1 MTQTRGMNE
10 QYDVIVVGAGPAGST
25 CARYAAM
32 GGASVLL
39 LEKDRDIGMPVRCG
53 EAVSNRSLER
63 IVDIDPRW
71 IAATIKRFRLI
82 SPSGHLVE
90 PDLGGHGYVLE
101 RRIFDYDLARLA
113 AEAGAQVRTKSYVD
127 GLLPR
132 NGLPTAVPSTAA
144 ETPDPTPV
152 DRSSASGSSSANG
165 SSSASG
171 SSSANGSSSAASGL
185 TTGGRGWAGVSVSW
199 KGERRIVRARII
211 VGADG
216 VESRVGKWAGI
227 DTTTHMRDMETC
239 AQMTL
244 TGVDL
249 DDDVCEFYFGNDTA
263 PMGYLW
269 VFPKGNGMANV
280 GVGISGMAS
289 KKRAAIRYL
298 QDFIARRFPGAGVLT
313 TVAGGVPCAVTVDA
327 LVKDN
332 VVLVGDAAHQVNPMS
347 GGGITSGMIGG
358 KLAGEA
364 IARALRADD
373 LSLLQDYP
381 KQWEK
386 EVGAKHRT
394 YHRMKSAVYRFSDD
408 TLDDIAVN
416 VLRLKPEKRTI
427 WGVFRTA
434 LRHQPKLVW
443 EMVKTFGLK

>member
-1 MTQTRGMNE
+1 MSATPVMNE

-71 IAATIKRFRLI
+71 IAATIQRFRLV
-82 SPSGHLVE
+82 SPSGHIVE

-127 GLLPR
+127 GLLRADGP
-132 NGLPTAVPSTAA
+132 AI
-144 ETPDPTPV
+144 PV
-152 DRSSASGSSSANG
+152 RD
-165 SSSASG
+165 
-171 SSSANGSSSAASGL
+171 
-185 TTGGRGWAGVSVSW
+185 WDGVTMTW
-199 KGERRIVRARII
+199 KGERRVVRARII

-227 DTTTHMRDMETC
+227 DTTTHIRDMETC

-249 DDDVCEFYFGNDTA
+249 ADDVCEFYFGNDTA

-269 VFPKGNGMANV
+269 VFPKTNGMANV

-298 QDFIARRFPGAGVLT
+298 QDFIARRFPDAGVLT
-313 TVAGGVPCAVTVDA
+313 TVAGGVPCAVTVDT
-327 LVKDN
+327 LVKEN

-358 KLAGEA
+358 KLAGET

-386 EVGAKHRT
+386 EIGAKHRT
-394 YHRMKSAVYRFSDD
+394 YHRMKSAVYKFPDA

-416 VLRLKPEKRTI
+416 VLKLKPEKRTI
-427 WGVFRTA
+427 WGVFKTA
-434 LRHQPKLVW
+434 LRHQPALVW

>member
-1 MTQTRGMNE
+1 MSE

-71 IAATIKRFRLI
+71 IAATVNRFRLI
-82 SPSGHLVE
+82 SPSGHIVE

-113 AEAGAQVRTKSYVD
+113 AGAGAQVRTKSYVD
-127 GLLPR
+127 GLLPG
-132 NGLPTAVPSTAA
+132 NG
-144 ETPDPTPV
+144 
-152 DRSSASGSSSANG
+152 RSSTDLHKPAGTLSPSKDTSPADGPSPAG
-165 SSSASG
+165 H
-171 SSSANGSSSAASGL
+171 
-185 TTGGRGWAGVSVSW
+185 GWSGVSMTW
-199 KGERRIVRARII
+199 KGERREAHARII

-227 DTTTHMRDMETC
+227 DTTTHIRDMETC

-313 TVAGGVPCAVTVDA
+313 TVAGGVPCAVTVDT
-327 LVKDN
+327 LVKEN

-358 KLAGEA
+358 RMAGEA

-386 EVGAKHRT
+386 EIGAKHRT
-394 YHRMKSAVYRFSDD
+394 YHRMKSAVYKFPDE

-416 VLRLKPEKRTI
+416 VLRLAPEKRTI

>member
-1 MTQTRGMNE
+1 MSE
-10 QYDVIVVGAGPAGST
+10 KFDVIVVGAGPAGST
-25 CARYAAM
+25 CARYAAL

-101 RRIFDYDLARLA
+101 RRIFDFDLARLA

-127 GLLPR
+127 GLMP
-132 NGLPTAVPSTAA
+132 NQ
-144 ETPDPTPV
+144 
-152 DRSSASGSSSANG
+152 
-165 SSSASG
+165 
-171 SSSANGSSSAASGL
+171 
-185 TTGGRGWAGVSVSW
+185 RGWAGVSMSW
-199 KGERRIVRARII
+199 KGERREARARII

-227 DTTTHMRDMETC
+227 DTTTHIRDMETC

-249 DDDVCEFYFGNDTA
+249 DDDVCEFYFGNNTA

-298 QDFIARRFPGAGVLT
+298 QDFIARRFPEAGVLT
-313 TVAGGVPCAVTVDA
+313 TVAGGVPCAVTVDT

-373 LSLLQDYP
+373 LSLLQEYP

-386 EVGAKHRT
+386 EIGAKHRT
-394 YHRMKSAVYRFSDD
+394 YHRMKSAVYKFSDD

-416 VLRLKPEKRTI
+416 VLKLRPEKRTI

>member
-1 MTQTRGMNE
+1 MNTR
-10 QYDVIVVGAGPAGST
+10 YDVIVVGAGPAGST
-25 CARYAAM
+25 CARYAAQ

-71 IAATIKRFRLI
+71 IAATIKRFRLV
-82 SPSGHLVE
+82 SPAGHVVE

-113 AEAGAQVRTKSYVD
+113 AEAGAHVQTKSYVD
-127 GLLPR
+127 GLLSD
-132 NGLPTAVPSTAA
+132 A
-144 ETPDPTPV
+144 D
-152 DRSSASGSSSANG
+152 
-165 SSSASG
+165 
-171 SSSANGSSSAASGL
+171 
-185 TTGGRGWAGVSVSW
+185 GWSGVSMLW
-199 KGERRIVRARII
+199 KGERREVHARIL

-227 DTTTHMRDMETC
+227 DTTTHLRDMETC

-249 DDDVCEFYFGNDTA
+249 EDDVCEFYFGNDTA

-298 QDFIARRFPGAGVLT
+298 QDFIAERFPGAGVLT
-313 TVAGGVPCAVTVDA
+313 TVAGGVPCAVTVDT
-327 LVKDN
+327 LVKNN

-358 KLAGEA
+358 RIAGEA
-364 IARALRADD
+364 IAAAIVHGD
-373 LSLLQDYP
+373 LALLQNYP
-381 KQWEK
+381 RQWEK
-386 EVGAKHRT
+386 EVGAKHNT
-394 YHRMKSAVYRFSDD
+394 YHRMKSAVYKFPDE

-416 VLRLKPEKRTI
+416 VLKLKPEKRTI
-427 WGVFRTA
+427 WGVFKTA
-434 LRHQPKLVW
+434 LRHQPSLVW